1 MGQTP
6 FVYLRCQVAGV
17 ARIQTKKIKV
27 MLQNFK
33 SGYEVS
39 SKSEIA
45 RSEKNDCVVRAIANA
60 FKVNYDMAHSFVKT
74 NFSRKDGKGT
84 HQTNTILKQLAKKP
98 IELDPAGQLDLFNAD
113 KTVKNIKHIGDMP
126 KNGGSLINKAYK
138 HKDVAYTV
146 KAFAQKFKKGTYIVM
161 VHKHALAIVDGVVID
176 NNDMQFNGYRR
187 VVESAFL
194 VK

>member
-1 MGQTP
+1 
-6 FVYLRCQVAGV
+6 
-17 ARIQTKKIKV
+17 

-60 FKVNYDMAHSFVKT
+60 FKVNYDMAHVFVKE
-74 NFSRKDGKGT
+74 NFERKDKRGT
-84 HQTNTILKQLAKKP
+84 MNTNSTLKQLAKNP
-98 IELDPAGQLDLFNAD
+98 ISFEPAGQLDLFSAD
-113 KTVKNIKHIGDMP
+113 EKIINIKHIGDMP
-126 KNGGSLINKAYK
+126 KAGGKLINKAYK
-138 HKDVAYTV
+138 HKKVAYTV
-146 KAFAQKFKKGTYIVM
+146 KAFAQKFSRGTYFVM
-161 VHKHALAIVDGVVID
+161 VHKHALAIVNGVVVD
-176 NNDMQFNGYRR
+176 NGNMQYNGYRR

>member
-1 MGQTP
+1 
-6 FVYLRCQVAGV
+6 
-17 ARIQTKKIKV
+17 

-84 HQTNTILKQLAKKP
+84 HQTNTILKQLAKSP
-98 IELDPAGQLDLFNAD
+98 IELKPSGQLDLFNAD

-126 KNGGSLINKAYK
+126 KNGGKLINKAYK
-138 HKDVAYTV
+138 HKKVAYTV

>member
-1 MGQTP
+1 
-6 FVYLRCQVAGV
+6 
-17 ARIQTKKIKV
+17 

-45 RSEKNDCVVRAIANA
+45 KVEKNDCVVRAIANA
-60 FKVNYDMAHSFVKT
+60 FKVNYNMAHVFVKT
-74 NFSRKDGKGT
+74 NFNRKNGKGT
-84 HQTNTILKQLAKKP
+84 QATNSVLKQLSQKP
-98 IELDPAGQLDLFNAD
+98 ISFAPAGQLDLFSAD
-113 KTVKNIKHIGDMP
+113 EKIVTIKHIGDMP
-126 KNGGSLINKAYK
+126 KSGGKLINKAYK
-138 HKDVAYTV
+138 HKKVAYTV
-146 KAFAQKFKKGTYIVM
+146 KAFAQKFKTGTYIVM
-161 VHKHALAIVDGVVID
+161 VHKHALAIVNGVVID

>member
-1 MGQTP
+1 
-6 FVYLRCQVAGV
+6 
-17 ARIQTKKIKV
+17 

-60 FKVNYDMAHSFVKT
+60 FKVNYDMAHVFVKE
-74 NFSRKDGKGT
+74 NFNRKNGKGT
-84 HQTNTILKQLAKKP
+84 FNTNSTLKKLAKKP
-98 IELDPAGQLDLFNAD
+98 IELDPAGQLDMFNPNE
-113 KTVKNIKHIGDMP
+113 KIVNIKHIGDMP
-126 KNGGSLINKAYK
+126 KSGGKLINKAYK
-138 HKDVAYTV
+138 HKKVAYTV
-146 KAFAQKFKKGTYIVM
+146 KAFAQKFKTGTYIVM
-161 VHKHALAIVDGVVID
+161 VHKHALAIVNGVVID

>member
-1 MGQTP
+1 
-6 FVYLRCQVAGV
+6 
-17 ARIQTKKIKV
+17 

-74 NFSRKDGKGT
+74 NFSRKNGKGT
-84 HQTNTILKQLAKKP
+84 FNTNTKLKQLAKSP
-98 IELDPAGQLDLFNAD
+98 IELKPSGQLDLFNAD

-126 KNGGSLINKAYK
+126 KNGGKLINRAYK
-138 HKDVAYTV
+138 HKKVAYTV